1 MSAPSTTEVR
11 IAMSAGPLIEEGCKL
26 SMPIGC
32 KWRTLAAN
40 ARDVAA
46 KLRIIADPHKVWVGM
61 TSEMALQLADQ
72 LDPQPQ
78 PVSKTP

>member
-1 MSAPSTTEVR
+1 MSAPDRETVR
-11 IAMSAGPLIEEGCKL
+11 IAMTYPQTDGISSVL
-26 SMPIGC
+26 
-32 KWRTLAAN
+32 RAN

-46 KLRIIADPHKVWVGM
+46 RLRIIAGSHKVWVSM

-78 PVSKTP
+78 PVSKTQ